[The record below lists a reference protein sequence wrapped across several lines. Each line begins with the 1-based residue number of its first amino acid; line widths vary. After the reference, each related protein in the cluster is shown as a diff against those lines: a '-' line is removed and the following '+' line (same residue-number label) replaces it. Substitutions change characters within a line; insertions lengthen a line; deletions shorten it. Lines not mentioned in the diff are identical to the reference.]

1 MLSHFDFVEDKEVL
15 ATLINTRKSVR
26 FIMVSI
32 DDTTGWLVDSE
43 LAKFLL
49 LSTAHIGYM
58 AMLAYTFLHGT

>member
-1 MLSHFDFVEDKEVL
+1 
-15 ATLINTRKSVR
+15 
-26 FIMVSI
+26 MVSI

-49 LSTAHIGYM
+49 LSTAEIGYM